1 MYDIVALGEV
11 LIDFT
16 PAGNSELGYALFE
29 RNPGGAPANVL
40 AALAKWGKR
49 TGFISKVGS
58 DIHGQYLVDTLGL
71 CGINTQGVV
80 MSKEAN
86 TTLAFV
92 QLDASG
98 DRSFSFYR
106 KPGADTLLTENEV
119 LLDMIAQSKLFHFG
133 SLSMTNE
140 PSASATRKALLF
152 AKENGCTISFD
163 PNLRVPLWD
172 DLEHAKRMMEYGLAH
187 ADIVKISEEELI
199 FLTGAA
205 DLEAGSR
212 MLYEAFG
219 PSVILIT
226 LAEKG
231 AFYRFG
237 QVTGSVSGYAVDAID
252 ATGAGDAFFGGFLN
266 SWMDS
271 NQAIHTMS
279 ETEIRSII
287 SFANAAGA
295 LATTRR
301 GAIPAMPSLEEIR
314 KVTKHHDNS

>member
-16 PAGNSELGYALFE
+16 PAGQSDLGYVLFE

-49 TGFISKVGS
+49 TGFISKVGA
-58 DIHGQYLVDTLGL
+58 DNHGQFLVDTLEN
-71 CGINTQGVV
+71 CGIHTQGVV

-106 KPGADTLLTENEV
+106 KPGADTLLAEDEV
-119 LLDMIAQSKLFHFG
+119 RLDLIADSKLFHFG

-140 PSASATRKALLF
+140 PSASATKKALLF
-152 AKENGCTISFD
+152 AKENGCKISFD
-163 PNLRVPLWD
+163 PNLRIPLWD
-172 DLEHAKRMMEYGLAH
+172 DLEHAKRMMEFGLAY
-187 ADIVKISEEELI
+187 ADFVKLSEEELV
-199 FLTGAA
+199 FLTGVT
-205 DLEAGSR
+205 DLEEGSR
-212 MLYEAFG
+212 MLYETFG
-219 PSVILIT
+219 TSVILIT

-231 AFYRFG
+231 AFYRLG
-237 QVTGSVSGYAVDAID
+237 QRTGIVRGYAVDAID
-252 ATGAGDAFFGGFLN
+252 ATGAGDAFFGGFLHGWLDAN
-266 SWMDS
+266 HDV
-271 NQAIHTMS
+271 HTMS
-279 ETEIRSII
+279 ESDIQGLI

-295 LATTRR
+295 LTTTRR
-301 GAIPAMPSLEEIR
+301 GAIPAIPSLDEIR
-314 KVTKHHDNS
+314 KVTKIHDNS